1 MSSQLFL
8 LTPSLIV
15 QPSLVENGF
24 GVVLLVVVL
33 LVVRLVVFLVVFLV
47 VVVVVVVVVRSPTN
61 DCIH

>member
-1 MSSQLFL
+1 MYFSFA
-8 LTPSLIV
+8 
-15 QPSLVENGF
+15 QPSLVEIGF